1 MMEVIHIIFIIFI
14 GILLMLF
21 LSSIAFLITLVW
33 IFIRRE
39 L

>member
-1 MMEVIHIIFIIFI
+1 MMEVIHVMLI

-21 LSSIAFLITLVW
+21 LSSIAFFIALVW